1 MKNVILLAVFLFST
15 LVFAQDK
22 NELPTINVLGEST
35 IKVIPDYVVIKVRVE
50 ETANTVEVA
59 KKKHDIGVDG
69 VLKFLKKMKLDTKDY
84 STQYIN
90 LNKVYD
96 YNTKV
101 YSYNANQSI
110 NIVLRDL
117 TKYEKLIQG
126 LLENG
131 INRIDGIQF
140 ASTEIEKH
148 QTDVRKLAILNAK
161 TKALEYV
168 GELGQTIGKA
178 IHISEFQNN
187 PTPMYNTK
195 LAFNETLISDGSM
208 ETIAIGEIVISSKIS
223 VSFELK

>member
-1 MKNVILLAVFLFST
+1 MITVSS
-15 LVFAQDK
+15 FAQNSEVK
-22 NELPTINVLGEST
+22 PTINVLGEGT
-35 IKVIPDYVVIKVRVE
+35 VKVTPDYVIVKVRVE
-50 ETANTVEVA
+50 EQANTAAEA

-69 VLKFLKKMKLDTKDY
+69 VLKFIKKMKLDSKDF
-84 STQYIN
+84 STQYMN

-101 YSYNANQSI
+101 YSYTADQSI
-110 NIVLRDL
+110 IIILRDL
-117 TKYEKLIQG
+117 NKFEKLIQG

-148 QTDVRKLAILNAK
+148 QSTVRKLAILNAK
-161 TKALEYV
+161 MKAQEYV

-178 IHISEFQNN
+178 INISEFQNTVN
-187 PTPMYNTK
+187 PMMKSTMMLDEIALTSN
-195 LAFNETLISDGSM
+195 NMETL
-208 ETIAIGEIVISSKIS
+208 AIGEMTISAKVN

>member
-1 MKNVILLAVFLFST
+1 MKNVILFAVFFSSIIA
-15 LVFAQDK
+15 FAQDK
-22 NELPTINVLGEST
+22 LEIPTINVFGEST
-35 IKVIPDYVVIKVRVE
+35 IKAIPDYVVIKVRVE
-50 ETANTVEVA
+50 ETANTAEEA

-69 VLKFLKKMKLDTKDY
+69 VLKLLKKMKLDSKDY
-84 STQYIN
+84 STQFMN

-101 YSYNANQSI
+101 YNYTANQSI

-140 ASTEIEKH
+140 ATTEIEKH
-148 QTDVRKLAILNAK
+148 QTAVRKLAILNAK
-161 TKALEYV
+161 SKALEYV

-178 IHISEFQNN
+178 ILISEFQNN
-187 PTPMYNTK
+187 ITPMYNTK
-195 LAFNETLISDGSM
+195 MAFNETYIADGSM
-208 ETIAIGEIVISSKIS
+208 ETIAVGEIVIYAKIN

>member
-1 MKNVILLAVFLFST
+1 MKNIILLTVFLIST

-22 NELPTINVLGEST
+22 HEIPTINVLGEST

-50 ETANTVEVA
+50 ETANTAELA

-69 VLKFLKKMKLDTKDY
+69 VLKFLKKMKLDSKDY
-84 STQYIN
+84 STQYMN

-101 YSYNANQSI
+101 YNYTANQSI
-110 NIVLRDL
+110 NIVLKDL

-148 QTDVRKLAILNAK
+148 QTVVRKLAILNAK

-168 GELGQTIGKA
+168 AELGQTIGKA
-178 IHISEFQNN
+178 ILISEFQNN
-187 PTPMYNTK
+187 SSPMYNTK
-195 LAFNETLISDGSM
+195 MAFDDVAFSSGNI
-208 ETIAIGEIVISSKIS
+208 ETIAIGEIVVSSKIN

>member
-1 MKNVILLAVFLFST
+1 MKNVILFAVFFSSIIA
-15 LVFAQDK
+15 FAQDK
-22 NELPTINVLGEST
+22 LEIPTINVFGEST
-35 IKVIPDYVVIKVRVE
+35 IKAIPDYVVIKVRVE
-50 ETANTVEVA
+50 ETANTAEEA

-69 VLKFLKKMKLDTKDY
+69 VLKLLKKMKLDSKDY
-84 STQYIN
+84 STQFMN

-101 YSYNANQSI
+101 YNYTANQSI

-140 ASTEIEKH
+140 ATTEIEKH
-148 QTDVRKLAILNAK
+148 QTAVRKLAILNAK
-161 TKALEYV
+161 SKALEYV

-178 IHISEFQNN
+178 I
-187 PTPMYNTK
+187 
-195 LAFNETLISDGSM
+195 LI
-208 ETIAIGEIVISSKIS
+208 
-223 VSFELK
+223 